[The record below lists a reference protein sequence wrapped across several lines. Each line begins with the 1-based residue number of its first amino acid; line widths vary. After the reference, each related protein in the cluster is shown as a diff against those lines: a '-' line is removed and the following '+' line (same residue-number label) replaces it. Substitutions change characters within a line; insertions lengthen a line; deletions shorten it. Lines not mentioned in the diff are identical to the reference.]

1 MTEMISSASGGQ
13 ARRVGTTPPILLKKG
28 AMSQHIVEQENKKFV
43 FGWDQPLMSFFL
55 QVFDRTL
62 LEEERMTVWAGAT
75 KDSQMYEVDD
85 LVVMARRYG
94 LDIPYETQVKLY
106 REKDEGS

>member
-1 MTEMISSASGGQ
+1 
-13 ARRVGTTPPILLKKG
+13 V
-28 AMSQHIVEQENKKFV
+28 SQHIVVQENKKFV

-55 QVFDRTL
+55 QVRDMTL
-62 LEEERMTVWAGAT
+62 MEEERLVVWAGAS
-75 KDSQMYEVDD
+75 KDTQMYEVDD

-94 LDIPYETQVKLY
+94 LEIPYETLVKLY

>member
-1 MTEMISSASGGQ
+1 
-13 ARRVGTTPPILLKKG
+13 V
-28 AMSQHIVEQENKKFV
+28 SQHIVVQENKKFT

-55 QVFDRTL
+55 QVHDQTFM
-62 LEEERMTVWAGAT
+62 EEERLVVWAGAT
-75 KDSQMYEVDD
+75 KDTQLYEVDD